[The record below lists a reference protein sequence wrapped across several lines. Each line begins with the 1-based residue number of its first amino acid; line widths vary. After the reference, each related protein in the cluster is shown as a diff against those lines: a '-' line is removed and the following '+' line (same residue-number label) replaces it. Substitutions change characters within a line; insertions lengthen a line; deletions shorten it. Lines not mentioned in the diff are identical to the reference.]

1 MVKAYTKIDTA
12 AYQAP
17 YEVLARRNRQ
27 ILSLIVFSFFLDAL
41 LFGVF
46 NIQWFATESIGAI
59 AEMSES
65 TEYKLNGGVWWSLL
79 AVLLFSIAL
88 APVSLAFV
96 MLSYREK
103 DVTDQWIQKA
113 NGLLVS
119 IPTSLI
125 WALLWMVCLP
135 FTWGL
140 LPWLSLI
147 HI

>member
-103 DVTDQWIQKA
+103 DVTC
-113 NGLLVS
+113 LLY
-119 IPTSLI
+119 TSPSPRDL
-125 WALLWMVCLP
+125 
-135 FTWGL
+135 
-140 LPWLSLI
+140 
-147 HI
+147 H

>member
-65 TEYKLNGGVWWSLL
+65 TEYKAQWRCLVVT
-79 AVLLFSIAL
+79 AC
-88 APVSLAFV
+88 SLAIF
-96 MLSYREK
+96 YR
-103 DVTDQWIQKA
+103 ISPCISCFCYA
-113 NGLLVS
+113 IIS
-119 IPTSLI
+119 
-125 WALLWMVCLP
+125 
-135 FTWGL
+135 
-140 LPWLSLI
+140 
-147 HI
+147 